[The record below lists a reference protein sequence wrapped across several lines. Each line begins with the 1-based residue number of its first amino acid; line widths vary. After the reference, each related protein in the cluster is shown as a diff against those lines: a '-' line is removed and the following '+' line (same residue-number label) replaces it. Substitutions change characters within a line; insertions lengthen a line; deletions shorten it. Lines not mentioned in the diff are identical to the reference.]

1 MPEAARST
9 EALLAALP
17 QQDEGTPAFAEP
29 WHAQVF
35 AITVKLSAEGHFA
48 WPEWAEQF
56 GAGLKHAAEAG
67 GPSDGSDYYDVWLA
81 TLEALLVAR
90 GLATKG
96 ALSELKQA
104 WTEAY
109 LSTPHGAPVKLR
121 R

>member
-35 AITVKLSAEGHFA
+35 AITVKLSEEGHFA

-56 GAGLKHAAEAG
+56 GAGLKRAAEAG

-109 LSTPHGAPVKLR
+109 LSTPHGAPVTLKR
-121 R
+121 

>member
-35 AITVKLSAEGHFA
+35 AITVKLSEEGHFA

-56 GAGLKHAAEAG
+56 GAGFKRAAEAG

-109 LSTPHGAPVKLR
+109 LSTPHGAPVKLKR
-121 R
+121 

>member
-1 MPEAARST
+1 MREAARST

-35 AITVKLSAEGHFA
+35 AITVKLSEEGHFA
-48 WPEWAEQF
+48 WPEWAERF
-56 GAGLKHAAEAG
+56 GAGLKRAAEAG
-67 GPSDGSDYYDVWLA
+67 GPSDGSDYYDVWLE

-90 GLATKG
+90 GLATEG

-109 LSTPHGAPVKLR
+109 LSTPHGAPVTLKK
-121 R
+121 

>member
-1 MPEAARST
+1 MPKAARST

-17 QQDEGTPAFAEP
+17 WQDDSAPAFSEP

-35 AITVKLSAEGHFA
+35 AITVKLSEEGHFA
-48 WPEWAEQF
+48 WPEWAERF
-56 GAGLKHAAEAG
+56 GAGLKRAAETG
-67 GPSDGSDYYDVWLA
+67 GPSDGSDYYDVWLE

-90 GLATKG
+90 GLATDG

-109 LSTPHGAPVKLR
+109 LSTPHGAPVALKK
-121 R
+121 

>member
-1 MPEAARST
+1 MPETARST

-17 QQDEGTPAFAEP
+17 LQDEAQPAFAEP

-56 GAGLKHAAEAG
+56 GAGLKRAAEAG
-67 GPSDGSDYYDVWLA
+67 GPSDGSDYYDVWLE
-81 TLEALLVAR
+81 TLESLLLER
-90 GLATKG
+90 SLAT
-96 ALSELKQA
+96 AEDLTELKQA

-109 LSTPHGAPVKLR
+109 LSTPHGAPVALKR
-121 R
+121 

>member
-1 MPEAARST
+1 MPEPARST

-17 QQDEGTPAFAEP
+17 RQDEGTPAFAEP

-35 AITVKLSAEGHFA
+35 AITVKLSEEGHFA

-56 GAGLKHAAEAG
+56 GASLKRAAEAG
-67 GPSDGSDYYDVWLA
+67 GPSDGSDYYDVWLE

-90 GLATKG
+90 GLATEG
-96 ALSELKQA
+96 TLSELKQA

-109 LSTPHGAPVKLR
+109 LSTPHGAPVTLKK
-121 R
+121 

>member
-48 WPEWAEQF
+48 WPEWAERF
-56 GAGLKHAAEAG
+56 GAGLKRAAEAG
-67 GPSDGSDYYDVWLA
+67 GPSDGSDYYDVWLE
-81 TLEALLVAR
+81 TLEGLLLER
-90 GLATKG
+90 SLAT
-96 ALSELKQA
+96 AEDLAELKQA

-109 LSTPHGAPVKLR
+109 LSTPHGAPVALKK
-121 R
+121 